1 MARAKKAEAEKQY
14 KEFNFDG
21 EEIKYS
27 GRAYPDLAKETK
39 KCTITP
45 CNVTLNGVIT
55 VKGCKLLQT
64 DSSAWIEWP
73 QYKNKD
79 GEYVSY
85 FFIEKEFNDKEIAGL
100 VKAIEEAIA

>member
-14 KEFNFDG
+14 KEFGFDG

-27 GRAYPDLAKETK
+27 GRVYPDLAKETT

-64 DSSAWIEWP
+64 DKTAWIEWP

>member
-1 MARAKKAEAEKQY
+1 MARTKKAEAEKKY
-14 KEFNFDG
+14 KEFGFDG

-27 GRAYPDLAKETK
+27 GRVYPNLAKETT

-45 CNVTLNGVIT
+45 CNITLNGVIT

-64 DSSAWIEWP
+64 DENAWIEWP

-79 GEYVSY
+79 DEYVSY
-85 FFIEKEFNDKEIAGL
+85 FFIEKEFNDTEIAGL
-100 VKAIEEAIA
+100 VKAIEDAID

>member
-1 MARAKKAEAEKQY
+1 MARTKKQEAEKQY
-14 KEFNFDG
+14 KEFNYDG
-21 EEIKYS
+21 KEIKYS
-27 GRAYPDLAKETK
+27 GRAYPDLAKETT

-45 CNVTLNGVIT
+45 CNITLNGVMT

-64 DSSAWIEWP
+64 DKSAWIEWP

-85 FFIEKEFNDKEIAGL
+85 FFIEKGFQDTEIAGL
-100 VKAIEEAIA
+100 VKAIEDAIA